1 MIAPL
6 CAAVERKRLPGATA
20 MVRICNSFTKRAN
33 SGSNSAAAAGLHI
46 TTRGHPQAIFRAQKL
61 KSYFTPIP

>member
-1 MIAPL
+1 
-6 CAAVERKRLPGATA
+6 